1 MKTQIIPAS
10 DPSVYSKAR
19 DLLEAGQLV
28 AFPTDTVYGVGTP
41 IYNTQGI
48 ASLYVAK
55 IRDASKAIP
64 ILLGDAAELMRVA
77 DTVNDAVLQIA
88 HHFWPG
94 PLTLVVPRRPELPEE
109 ISPYSTVGVRMP
121 NHPVALTLLRLT
133 GPMAVTSAN
142 QSGHPDSCSA
152 EEVLAQLEGRIAL
165 IIDGGR
171 APGGKPSTVVDC
183 SGNELAILRQGP
195 ISLEEIKAVIHP
207 KSK

>member
-109 ISPYSTVGVRMP
+109 ISPYSTGVDMI
-121 NHPVALTLLRLT
+121 
-133 GPMAVTSAN
+133 AVTASVR
-142 QSGHPDSCSA
+142 PY
-152 EEVLAQLEGRIAL
+152 
-165 IIDGGR
+165 
-171 APGGKPSTVVDC
+171 PST
-183 SGNELAILRQGP
+183 S
-195 ISLEEIKAVIHP
+195 
-207 KSK
+207 